1 MADIEVQPGVT
12 IPEREI
18 WITASRSGGPGG
30 QHANKTSSQVT
41 LHWVPQS
48 SAAFNQEQRAR
59 VMRKLAN
66 RLTTEGELQL
76 HVSTHRSQHRNR
88 EEAFERL
95 ESIVKH
101 ALRRRKRRRK
111 TKPTRGSI
119 ERRIQAKK
127 VKGRRKSLRGKVE
140 VDHE

>member
-30 QHANKTSSQVT
+30 QHVNTTSSQIT

-48 SAAFNQEQRAR
+48 SAAFSPDQRAR
-59 VMRKLAN
+59 VLAKLAT
-66 RLTTEGELQL
+66 RLTNEGELHL

-88 EEAFERL
+88 AEAYERL
-95 ESIVKH
+95 AEILRN
-101 ALRRRKRRRK
+101 ALRVRRRRRP
-111 TKPTRGSI
+111 TKPSRGAVQ
-119 ERRIQAKK
+119 RRITAKK
-127 VKGRRKSLRGKVE
+127 QHSEKKQRRGKV
-140 VDHE
+140 DSDS